1 MKKQQL
7 TLQET
12 LYFDVGSRFMF
23 EKTFYRPSEFPAKL
37 DLFDKGQPSYY
48 QALNL
53 GSVLLG
59 LKYTMS
65 DGRLCL
71 DVYSEKK
78 LEPDTPG
85 KVDKEIRLRLSLDGC
100 DSLFYDEYVDDRF
113 VGEIIRKSRGRLRF
127 VKYSLYENLMV
138 AVFLQNA
145 TVQRTISMCHNMLSR
160 YGTLLC
166 FDEIEIFAMWR
177 PEELRATDEEL
188 RELKVGYRAKN
199 ILRITEHFVTGNVSE
214 SALRE
219 LPTDKLEK
227 ELLKI
232 YGVGKQTVFYV
243 IGRAEYLKH
252 ISLWERKILSR
263 YIFDEELCEEKH
275 LVDWFHEHYHQW
287 CGLAFSLIFEDI
299 FFQHRAKP
307 FPWLK
312 KIMRQD

>member
-1 MKKQQL
+1 MKTQQL
-7 TLQET
+7 TLEET
-12 LYFDVGSRFMF
+12 LYFDVDDQFRF
-23 EKTFYRPSEFPAKL
+23 EQTFYRPSEFPAKL
-37 DLFDKGQPSYY
+37 DLYDKSQPSYY
-48 QALNL
+48 QALHL
-53 GSVLLG
+53 EDVILG
-59 LKYTMS
+59 LKYFVS

-71 DVYSEKK
+71 NVYSEKK
-78 LEPDTPG
+78 LDPG
-85 KVDKEIRLRLSLDGC
+85 ILREAEEEIRFRLSLDGS
-100 DSLFYDEYVDDRF
+100 DSLFYDEHGDDRF

-127 VKYSLYENLMV
+127 VKYSLYESLMV

-166 FDEIEIFAMWR
+166 FDRIEIFAMWR
-177 PEELRATDEEL
+177 PKELRATDEEL

-199 ILRITEHFVTGNVSE
+199 ILRITEHFVNDGVSE

-227 ELLKI
+227 ELLKV

-243 IGRAEYLKH
+243 MGRAEYLKH

-263 YIFDEELCEEKH
+263 YIFDEDLCEEKF
-275 LVDWFHEHYHQW
+275 LVNWFHEQYHQW

-312 KIMRQD
+312 KIMRED